1 MSEAWVVNASPLI
14 LLARI
19 DRLDIIER
27 LVPAILVPH
36 AVIDEVRAG
45 QEKDPRRQARLTGR
59 HGTTS
64 QTSGSR
70 PRSSTGILGWARP
83 R

>member
-27 LVPAILVPH
+27 LVPTILVPH
-36 AVIDEVRAG
+36 AVIG
-45 QEKDPRRQARLTGR
+45 SGGARE
-59 HGTTS
+59 
-64 QTSGSR
+64 GSDGGK
-70 PRSSTGILGWARP
+70 SA
-83 R
+83 